1 LGSGQVLGEL
11 IEGILQPAQ
20 GTTGVDT
27 NGYFIVKMNGSTAGS
42 QLQLSDQELID
53 KARTK

>member
-1 LGSGQVLGEL
+1 MGSGQVLGEL